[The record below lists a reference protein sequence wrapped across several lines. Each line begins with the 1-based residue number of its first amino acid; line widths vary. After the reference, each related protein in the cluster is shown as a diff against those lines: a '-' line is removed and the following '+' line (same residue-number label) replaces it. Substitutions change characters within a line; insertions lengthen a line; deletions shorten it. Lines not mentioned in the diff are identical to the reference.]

1 MLRNVSDPVPGVEAE
16 DFWQLKNQTSILKHM
31 HYEILLKTKQKLKH
45 LRSS

>member
-16 DFWQLKNQTSILKHM
+16 HFWQLKIRPVSLSICIKK
-31 HYEILLKTKQKLKH
+31 YLKTKQKLKH